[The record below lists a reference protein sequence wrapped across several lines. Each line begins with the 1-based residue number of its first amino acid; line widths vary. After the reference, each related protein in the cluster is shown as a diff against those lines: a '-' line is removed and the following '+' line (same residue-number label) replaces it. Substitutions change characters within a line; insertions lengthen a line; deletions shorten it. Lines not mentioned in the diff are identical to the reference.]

1 MVFLDPKQV
10 LNKLKIK
17 KDFIAADF
25 GCGSGGWVLPLAE
38 MLEDG
43 KVYAI
48 DLLEEPLSALRSKM
62 KTFNVLNVE
71 PVQAD
76 VEKNSKLFD
85 NSCDLVL
92 MTNLLFQV
100 DDMNKVLEEAKRVL
114 KERGRIL
121 IVDWQHGSALGP
133 ENKISVNKVKE
144 VAEKIGFNLEKEFEA
159 GIYHWALIF
168 VKSR

>member
-1 MVFLDPKQV
+1 MAFLNPTEILKE
-10 LNKLKIK
+10 LKIK

-25 GCGSGGWVLPLAE
+25 GCGSGGWVLPLAGI
-38 MLEDG
+38 LEDG

-62 KTFNVLNVE
+62 KTFNVLNIE
-71 PVQAD
+71 PIQAD
-76 VEKNSKLFD
+76 VEKNSKLLN

-114 KERGRIL
+114 KEKGRIL
-121 IVDWQHGSALGP
+121 IVDWEHDSALGP
-133 ENKISVNKVKE
+133 ENKVSVSKVKE
-144 VAEKIGFNLEKEFEA
+144 IAEKIGFSLEKEFKA
-159 GIYHWALIF
+159 GIYHWALIL
-168 VKSR
+168 VK

>member
-1 MVFLDPKQV
+1 MAFLNPTEI
-10 LNKLKIK
+10 LRSLKIK

-25 GCGSGGWVLPLAE
+25 GCGSGGWILPLAE
-38 MLEDG
+38 ILENG

-62 KTFNVLNVE
+62 KASNVLNVE
-71 PVQAD
+71 LIQAD
-76 VEKNSKLFD
+76 VEKNSKLFN
-85 NSCDLVL
+85 NSCDLLL

-100 DDMNKVLEEAKRVL
+100 DDMNKVLKEAKRIL
-114 KERGRIL
+114 KEKGRIL
-121 IVDWQHGSALGP
+121 IVDWQHDSALGP
-133 ENKISVNKVKE
+133 ENKISASKVKE

>member
-1 MVFLDPKQV
+1 MAFLNPTEILK
-10 LNKLKIK
+10 KLKIK

-25 GCGSGGWVLPLAE
+25 GCGSGGWVLPLAR

-48 DLLEEPLSALRSKM
+48 DLLEEPLSVLRSRM
-62 KTFNVLNVE
+62 KTFNVLNIE
-71 PVQAD
+71 PIQAD
-76 VEKNSKLFD
+76 VEKNSKLF
-85 NSCDLVL
+85 NSSCDLVL

-100 DDMNKVLEEAKRVL
+100 DDMNKVLKEAKRVL
-114 KERGRIL
+114 KEKGRIL
-121 IVDWQHGSALGP
+121 IVDWQHDSVLGP
-133 ENKISVNKVKE
+133 ENKISVSKVKE
-144 VAEKIGFNLEKEFEA
+144 SAEKIGFNLEKEFEA

>member
-1 MVFLDPKQV
+1 MAFLNPTEILK
-10 LNKLKIK
+10 KLKIK

-25 GCGSGGWVLPLAE
+25 GCGSGGWVLPLAG

-48 DLLEEPLSALRSKM
+48 DLLEEPLSVLRSKI

-100 DDMNKVLEEAKRVL
+100 SDMNKVLEEAKRVL
-114 KERGRIL
+114 KEKGRIL
-121 IVDWQHGSALGP
+121 IVDWQHGSVLGP
-133 ENKISVNKVKE
+133 ENKISASKVKE
-144 VAEKIGFNLEKEFEA
+144 VAEKTGFNLEKEFKA

>member
-1 MVFLDPKQV
+1 MVFLDPKQA

-25 GCGSGGWVLPLAE
+25 GCGSGGWVLPLAR

-62 KTFNVLNVE
+62 KTFNVLNIE
-71 PVQAD
+71 PIQAD

-85 NSCDLVL
+85 NSCDLLL

-100 DDMNKVLEEAKRVL
+100 DDMNKILKEAKRVL
-114 KERGRIL
+114 KEKGRIL
-121 IVDWQHGSALGP
+121 IVDWQHDSVLGP
-133 ENKISVNKVKE
+133 ENKISVSKVKE